1 MQITLICCPFKTSF
15 GLYGASL
22 KAAIEKKTG
31 NPMQW
36 VASNCGCGMA
46 VGDSRP
52 FLTHQCDYFEML
64 HPTDF
69 VPSWLSWL
77 KPQSGAQSGVSKVV
91 SKQTWKRQLRAA
103 ARTVFYYFRAKRYAK
118 LSKNANVVHFQQ
130 ILGAYGAKAVF
141 NWLNQPSNVTRI
153 VTIHELDPDQLE
165 APEMNKMYNR
175 ADAIIVHCEEMRK
188 DLVRLNVQEEKIHR
202 VLYGTEIPASLP
214 DNPREGIVF
223 YGGYFLTH
231 NKGLDTL
238 FKAMSIIQRRMGPNV
253 PTLKIHGYYGP
264 ALREQATRL
273 AEEHGVANKI
283 VWLDHLS
290 DEETFQLYQ
299 HSQVCVLPYTGS
311 FAGFAASLAAACQ
324 LPVVCTRKAGLPDHL
339 GDLGVWV
346 EENNPEQL
354 GERIMELLGDDH
366 RRQEIGARL
375 LKRAKEFL
383 SWDVIADQT
392 LRIYEE
398 STRKKAIASGNTLPY
413 VTKSSVRPSAA

>member
-1 MQITLICCPFKTSF
+1 
-15 GLYGASL
+15 
-22 KAAIEKKTG
+22 
-31 NPMQW
+31 
-36 VASNCGCGMA
+36 
-46 VGDSRP
+46 
-52 FLTHQCDYFEML
+52 
-64 HPTDF
+64 
-69 VPSWLSWL
+69 
-77 KPQSGAQSGVSKVV
+77 
-91 SKQTWKRQLRAA
+91 
-103 ARTVFYYFRAKRYAK
+103 
-118 LSKNANVVHFQQ
+118 
-130 ILGAYGAKAVF
+130 
-141 NWLNQPSNVTRI
+141 
-153 VTIHELDPDQLE
+153 
-165 APEMNKMYNR
+165 MNKIYNR

-273 AEEHGVANKI
+273 ADEHGVANKI

-290 DEETFQLYQ
+290 DEDTFQLYQ